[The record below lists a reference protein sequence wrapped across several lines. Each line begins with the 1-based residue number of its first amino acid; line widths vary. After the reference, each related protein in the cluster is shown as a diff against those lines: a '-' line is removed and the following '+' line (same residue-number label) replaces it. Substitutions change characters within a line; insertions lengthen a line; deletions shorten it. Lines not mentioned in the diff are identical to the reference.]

1 MSGEITKEMIDS
13 YMSHFSEEEIADI
26 IAAEKSEIHS
36 GFPSNRAKQSKRAK
50 RRSSKETPES
60 GNL

>member
-1 MSGEITKEMIDS
+1 MSNKITKEMIDS
-13 YMSHFSEEEIADI
+13 YMSNFSDEEVADI

-36 GFPSNRAKQSKRAK
+36 GFPSNRAKKSKRAE
-50 RRSSKETPES
+50 RRSSKKTSES

>member
-1 MSGEITKEMIDS
+1 MSGKITKEMIDS
-13 YMSHFSEEEIADI
+13 YMSNFSDEEVADI

-36 GFPSNRAKQSKRAK
+36 GFPSNRAKKSKRAE
-50 RRSSKETPES
+50 RRSSKKTSES

>member
-1 MSGEITKEMIDS
+1 MNSKITKEMIDS
-13 YMSHFSEEEIADI
+13 YMSHFSEEEIDDI

-36 GFPSNRAKQSKRAK
+36 GFPSNRAKKSKRAE
-50 RRSSKETPES
+50 RRSFKKTPES

>member
-1 MSGEITKEMIDS
+1 MSGKITKEMIDS
-13 YMSHFSEEEIADI
+13 YMSNFSDEEVADI

-36 GFPSNRAKQSKRAK
+36 GFPSNRAKKSKRAE
-50 RRSSKETPES
+50 RRSSKKTRES

>member
-13 YMSHFSEEEIADI
+13 YMSNFSDEEVADI

-50 RRSSKETPES
+50 RRSSRKTPES